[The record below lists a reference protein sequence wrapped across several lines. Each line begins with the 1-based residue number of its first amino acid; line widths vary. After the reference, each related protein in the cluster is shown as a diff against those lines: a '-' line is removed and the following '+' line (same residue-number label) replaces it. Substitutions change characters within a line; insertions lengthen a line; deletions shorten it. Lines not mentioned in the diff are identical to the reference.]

1 MIGNCQ
7 LSRSCSCASLPA
19 VYWQLFCLWTSRYES
34 SLCTVTPL
42 GAHAPCAEN
51 MPRTPVPATTAGVF
65 IGEAALTMIQN
76 VDYEVPY
83 LRKQMSKCSQQMAD
97 AERRHAEYVRS
108 AAQCATNYKK
118 VGTVQG
124 QHEQS
129 RRCTSTTFAAYF
141 DTSETG
147 LGCGC
152 GVLLHDKHAVMDKT
166 P

>member
-1 MIGNCQ
+1 
-7 LSRSCSCASLPA
+7 
-19 VYWQLFCLWTSRYES
+19 
-34 SLCTVTPL
+34 
-42 GAHAPCAEN
+42 
-51 MPRTPVPATTAGVF
+51 MPRKPVPATTAGVF

-129 RRCTSTTFAAYF
+129 RRCRSPPPLRHILTP
-141 DTSETG
+141 SETG